1 MTSLNPETGFLLLAS
16 IGLAKHY
23 TFISIR
29 FHRHK
34 NQKGGKNTTLLN
46 YYKYNT
52 YSCWPFLIFCL
63 LWVSGKMHVS
73 HSSELSATPQMLH
86 QPAPSLSLPPL
97 PIINKINHTSHTHYE
112 LDFEETPKE
121 KTHKNHNF
129 TTFFKLPT
137 SSEEL

>member
-86 QPAPSLSLPPL
+86 QPAPSLSLPP
-97 PIINKINHTSHTHYE
+97 PIIIKINHKLTMN
-112 LDFEETPKE
+112 LVLKKPQKKE
-121 KTHKNHNF
+121 KNNHKNCNF
-129 TTFFKLPT
+129 MIFLKLPT